1 MSMTIQE
8 MLALANE
15 EAAQSHD
22 MNVAVKGS
30 GARRLPEGYA
40 YARLVEYIE
49 FGNQPQ
55 EFNGKAKDPALEFQ
69 LGFALYNT
77 ADRVYQNDDGSPYII
92 RPYTMAMSANEKAR
106 AFLLFKLL
114 NWQGKHTHFAQMLT
128 QGFLAKIVHEPK
140 SKVDSNIVSRL
151 DIKGFLPPVDTVS
164 GSPHPIPEVRPQDCK
179 LFLWNRPDKATFDS
193 FYQEGKWDDG
203 RSKNVIQ
210 ETMLAAVDFAGSPL
224 QQLLM
229 GSNIAALPEAPAL
242 PPSAPAAPLPPGA
255 GYAPA
260 FTPPAPPV
268 AHAVAP
274 VAPAAQGVAPAVP
287 LAPTPPTA
295 PAIAVVVPAQVPVA
309 PAGPVIPTV
318 PTPAVMPTLATISP
332 SSPV

>member
-15 EAAQSHD
+15 EAAQTHD
-22 MNVAVKGS
+22 MNVAVKGGG
-30 GARRLPEGYA
+30 GARLLPEGYA

-92 RPYTMAMSANEKAR
+92 RPYTMAMAANEKAR

-140 SKVDSNIVSRL
+140 SKTDQKIVSRL
-151 DIKGFLPPVDTVS
+151 DLKGFLPPVDTVS

-242 PPSAPAAPLPPGA
+242 PPAAPAAPLPPGA

-268 AHAVAP
+268 APSVPP
-274 VAPAAQGVAPAVP
+274 VAPAAPGVAPAVP
-287 LAPTPPTA
+287 LAPAAVA
-295 PAIAVVVPAQVPVA
+295 PVAAVVPQLPSVPALPVSPVA
-309 PAGPVIPTV
+309 PSAIPAGST
-318 PTPAVMPTLATISP
+318 TTSP
-332 SSPV
+332 SDPV